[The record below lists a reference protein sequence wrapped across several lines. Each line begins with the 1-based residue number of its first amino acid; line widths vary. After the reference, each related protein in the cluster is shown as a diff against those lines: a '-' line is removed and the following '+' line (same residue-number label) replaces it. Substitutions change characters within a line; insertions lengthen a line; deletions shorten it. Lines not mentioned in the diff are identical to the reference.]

1 MLRIVGKVTHPKSF
15 RLTTHALA
23 RLNAYC
29 ELSGLDASEVARAAI
44 AQFIAPAL
52 QGVSIDTVKTI
63 TEPEP
68 QSKLTEETQKW
79 FKAFWAGVDN
89 KQFPKRVIK
98 TIKDNWD
105 DLKGYDPTD
114 LQDKYNKYCEA
125 EELANRT
132 PCHPNSWL
140 ANAGYENE
148 NKKNNNGGY
157 AWDVE

>member
-1 MLRIVGKVTHPKSF
+1 MGKVTHPKSF
-15 RLTTHALA
+15 RLTTQALA

-29 ELSGLDASEVARAAI
+29 DLSGLDASEVARAAI

-52 QGVSIDTVKTI
+52 QGVSIECVQTRM

-68 QSKLTEETQKW
+68 IAQSKLSEETQRW
-79 FKAFWAGVDN
+79 FKSFWAGVDN
-89 KQFPKRVIK
+89 KHFPKRVIK

-114 LQDKYNKYCEA
+114 LKEKYNKYCEA
-125 EELANRT
+125 EELAGREF
-132 PCHPNSWL
+132 CQPNSWL

-148 NKKNNNGGY
+148 NKKKNNNGP